1 MYEESEIKLK
11 GSINA
16 MHAYRD
22 YSSLTSSLNSFT
34 LFYYFFCKVL
44 TPVMWTTSSVGTSGV
59 FTPGSSVTVRRTVT
73 MDPTRRTVPLWSVR
87 TVNGPVRRGDS
98 VYLRGTI
105 VTGLQTVRMKL
116 TSWTVVSL
124 TYHLVEIK
132 KSQL

>member
-44 TPVMWTTSSVGTSGV
+44 TPVMWTTSSVGTSDV
-59 FTPGSSVTVRRTVT
+59 YTPGSSVTVRRTVM

-116 TSWTVVSL
+116 TSWTVVSIN
-124 TYHLVEIK
+124 YHLVEIK